1 MEISLFLLTA
11 MPVGE
16 FLPPALAA
24 AFPIVSGCCCNQLDM
39 LGSLVIKQLARGG
52 LSQSRKG
59 EVFRFS
65 FHEFSRK
72 LQTVR
77 TRTSALI
84 APATA
89 NVPAHQT
96 PMDKKLLDH
105 PSSYSMVSRDAA
117 MNE

>member
-1 MEISLFLLTA
+1 VIFFLTKASRYRFSLEEMEMSCFLLTA

-16 FLPPALAA
+16 FHSPALAA

-52 LSQSRKG
+52 MSQSRKG
-59 EVFRFS
+59 EVFQSS

-77 TRTSALI
+77 FGRGL
-84 APATA
+84 
-89 NVPAHQT
+89 VH
-96 PMDKKLLDH
+96 
-105 PSSYSMVSRDAA
+105 
-117 MNE
+117 

>member
-16 FLPPALAA
+16 FHSPALAA
-24 AFPIVSGCCCNQLDM
+24 AFPVASGCCCNQLDM

-52 LSQSRKG
+52 MSQSRKG
-59 EVFRFS
+59 EVFQSS

-77 TRTSALI
+77 FGRGL
-84 APATA
+84 
-89 NVPAHQT
+89 VH
-96 PMDKKLLDH
+96 
-105 PSSYSMVSRDAA
+105 
-117 MNE
+117 